1 MAVTRVSLAQ
11 VAAGALDV
19 PSALTRDSAQ
29 YVAHSHH
36 ANVEASGA
44 KLTFSSCIPV
54 AGVAPGTVLAA
65 AGTPFTLY
73 NPIGSGVYLALVY
86 ASMGYVSGTLG
97 AGTVYLAE
105 NPSTIQ
111 AAPSGGTLL
120 ARQCSFAGFTGG
132 KGLAYTG
139 ATVAAVPSV
148 VEPLFTIGAF
158 LASTALIA
166 PVLKFAWNGS
176 HQLAPGAAYTLQAV
190 AAAGSTPLVTF
201 AVMWEEIPIPT

>member
-1 MAVTRVSLAQ
+1 MAETRVGLTQ

-19 PSALTRDSAQ
+19 PRALTRDSAGF
-29 YVAHSHH
+29 VSLAHHT
-36 ANVEASGA
+36 NVEASGH

-73 NPIGSGVYLALVY
+73 NPIGSGVYLALIY

-105 NPSTIQ
+105 NPSTVQ
-111 AAPSGGTLL
+111 AAPSGGTPL

-139 ATVAAVPSV
+139 STVPAVPSV
-148 VEPLFTIGAF
+148 VEPVFTLGAF
-158 LASTALIA
+158 LASTAAIA
-166 PVLKFAWNGS
+166 PVQQFRWDGS
-176 HQLAPGAAYTLQAV
+176 RQIAPGAALTLQAV
-190 AAAGSTPLVTF
+190 AAAGSSPLVTF
-201 AVMWEEIPIPT
+201 AMVWEEIAIPA